1 MVLLSLMRESAEHLQ
16 IEILKL
22 YVHHISVNF
31 SNERLLL
38 MNAMQRLD
46 FKSLYTTFYR
56 WLVISM
62 F

>member
-22 YVHHISVNF
+22 YVHYISVNF